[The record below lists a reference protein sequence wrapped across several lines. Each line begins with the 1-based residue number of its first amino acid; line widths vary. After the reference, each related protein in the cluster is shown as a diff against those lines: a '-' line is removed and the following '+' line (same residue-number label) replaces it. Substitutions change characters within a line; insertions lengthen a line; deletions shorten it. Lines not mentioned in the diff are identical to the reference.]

1 MTDSDVR
8 WMSDFLGVA
17 NCKYMSLDEV
27 LILLAKKISQL
38 ETQIIARSL

>member
-1 MTDSDVR
+1 MTDSDIR
-8 WMSDFLGVA
+8 WMSDFLGVT

-38 ETQIIARSL
+38 ETQIIARNL